1 MRVLLTGSA
10 GMLGSSLLRSIE
22 ASGHEIYA
30 PVRADLDLRS
40 RDLVRDFIGDAR
52 PDVVIHAAARVAG
65 IAAKLAAPMDFLL
78 DNLLM
83 DSSVIDA
90 SVAAGVP
97 KLVYIGSAAVYPAV
111 YERPFVESDFLT
123 GALEAANE
131 GYGLSKAAAVKL
143 CQYASAQHGVSYRA
157 VLPSNLY
164 GPHDH
169 FGSSGAHLIAAAL
182 TKVHFAHISGAPTV
196 EVWGDGTARRE
207 FVFSEDLASWIVDQL
222 PLIDA
227 WPTWLNLGVGEDHSV
242 ADYYRVARDVVG
254 YQGELAFDTSKP
266 SGVPRRL
273 IDSQVANSLGW
284 RPTTSIEDG
293 MAAAYAAF
301 VTQTKEARDSQ

>member
-1 MRVLLTGSA
+1 
-10 GMLGSSLLRSIE
+10 
-22 ASGHEIYA
+22 
-30 PVRADLDLRS
+30 
-40 RDLVRDFIGDAR
+40 
-52 PDVVIHAAARVAG
+52 
-65 IAAKLAAPMDFLL
+65 
-78 DNLLM
+78 LLM

-97 KLVYIGSAAVYPAV
+97 RLVYIGSAAVYPAV
-111 YERPFVESDFLT
+111 YERPFVESDLLT
-123 GALEAANE
+123 GALESANE

-143 CQYASAQHGVSYRA
+143 CQYASHQHGVRYRA

-169 FGSSGAHLIAAAL
+169 FGSAGAHLIAAAL
-182 TKVHFAHISGAPTV
+182 TKVHAAHVSGAPTV

-207 FVFSEDLASWIVDQL
+207 FTFSEDLASWIVDQL
-222 PLIDA
+222 PHIDA
-227 WPTWLNLGVGEDHSV
+227 WPAWLNLGVGEDHSV
-242 ADYYRVARDVVG
+242 ADYYRIARDVVG

-301 VTQTKEARDSQ
+301 VTQTKEAREAQ